1 VAGAL
6 ADAPAVKNHT
16 LQLVD
21 DHPLLRLGLRTLL
34 TRDPA
39 IHVVAEC
46 GDGACALSC
55 MRKHRPDAVVLD
67 ITLPG
72 GMDGLELLKQMLSE
86 IPQLAILVLTVHDEH
101 LYAGRALAAGAKGYL
116 MKDAPP
122 HCFMNAIQAVL
133 AGEISVSPALTQ
145 RLVRRAV
152 DGRVAPLDPSR
163 SLSDRELEVLFRIGR
178 GQSSMEI
185 AGALHISVKT
195 VETHRAK
202 LRRKLALRTGAELMR
217 YAVAWRHAEG
227 RGISED
233 GAERASS
240 SLRGGPCG
248 PQSVAADELPPSTT
262 VSDPVSAARP
272 GANGKV

>member
-1 VAGAL
+1 MTRGTTE
-6 ADAPAVKNHT
+6 ADAPADAFAAKAYT
-16 LQLVD
+16 LQIVD

-39 IHVVAEC
+39 LRVVAEC
-46 GDGACALSC
+46 GDGACALGC
-55 MRKHRPDAVVLD
+55 LRKHRPDALILD

-72 GMDGLELLKQMLSE
+72 GMDGLELLKQMHSE
-86 IPQLAILVLTVHDEH
+86 APHLAVLVLSVHDEN
-101 LYAGRALAAGAKGYL
+101 LYASRALAAGARGYL

-122 HCFMNAIQAVL
+122 PDFLRAIQAVL
-133 AGEISVSPALTQ
+133 AGEIAVSAALTQ

-152 DGRVAPLDPSR
+152 DSRMAPVDPSG

-178 GQSSMEI
+178 GESSLEI

-202 LRRKLALRTGAELMR
+202 LRRKLALRTAAELMR

-227 RGISED
+227 RGISAG
-233 GAERASS
+233 GA
-240 SLRGGPCG
+240 GGQDAP
-248 PQSVAADELPPSTT
+248 
-262 VSDPVSAARP
+262 
-272 GANGKV
+272 

>member
-1 VAGAL
+1 MTRGMTEAGAP
-6 ADAPAVKNHT
+6 ADASAAKAHT
-16 LQLVD
+16 LQIVD

-34 TRDPA
+34 SRDPA
-39 IHVVAEC
+39 LRVVAEC

-55 MRKHRPDAVVLD
+55 LRQHRPDAVILD

-72 GMDGLELLKQMLSE
+72 GMDGLELLKQMHSE
-86 IPQLAILVLTVHDEH
+86 APHLPVLVLTVHDEN
-101 LYAGRALAAGAKGYL
+101 LYASRALAAGARGYL

-122 HCFMNAIQAVL
+122 PDFLRAIQAVL
-133 AGEISVSPALTQ
+133 AGEIAVSAALTK

-152 DGRVAPLDPSR
+152 DSRMAPLDPSG

-178 GQSSMEI
+178 GESSLEI

-202 LRRKLALRTGAELMR
+202 LRKKLALRTGAELMR

-227 RGISED
+227 RGIAAG
-233 GAERASS
+233 GASGQLS
-240 SLRGGPCG
+240 P
-248 PQSVAADELPPSTT
+248 
-262 VSDPVSAARP
+262 
-272 GANGKV
+272 

>member
-1 VAGAL
+1 MTRGTIEAGAL
-6 ADAPAVKNHT
+6 ADAPVLENYT
-16 LQLVD
+16 LQLID

-55 MRKHRPDAVVLD
+55 MRKYRPDAVVLD

-86 IPQLAILVLTVHDEH
+86 TPQLAVLVLTVHDEN
-101 LYAGRALAAGAKGYL
+101 LYASRALAAGAKGYL

-122 HCFMNAIQAVL
+122 QSFLNAIRAVL

-152 DGRVAPLDPSR
+152 DGRMAPMDPSR

-178 GQSSMEI
+178 GESSMEI

-202 LRRKLALRTGAELMR
+202 LRRKLALRTGAELTR

-227 RGISED
+227 RGLSAD
-233 GAERASS
+233 GAERPCPASRS
-240 SLRGGPCG
+240 GPIG
-248 PQSVAADELPPSTT
+248 PH
-262 VSDPVSAARP
+262 PVVGDKPIPDREGP
-272 GANGKV
+272 

>member
-1 VAGAL
+1 MTRGLTETGAL
-6 ADAPAVKNHT
+6 ADAPVAKNYT
-16 LQLVD
+16 LQLID

-34 TRDPA
+34 TRDPGLQ
-39 IHVVAEC
+39 VVAEC

-55 MRKHRPDAVVLD
+55 LRKHRPNAVILD

-72 GMDGLELLKQMLSE
+72 GMDGLELIKQMLSE
-86 IPQLAILVLTVHDEH
+86 SPQLPILVLTVHDEN
-101 LYAGRALAAGAKGYL
+101 LYASRALAAGARGYL

-122 HCFMNAIQAVL
+122 HDLINAIQAVL
-133 AGEISVSPALTQ
+133 VGEIAVSAALTQ

-152 DGRVAPLDPSR
+152 DSRMAPMDPAR

-178 GQSSMEI
+178 GESSMEI

-227 RGISED
+227 RGISD
-233 GAERASS
+233 GNAER
-240 SLRGGPCG
+240 G
-248 PQSVAADELPPSTT
+248 
-262 VSDPVSAARP
+262 DPL
-272 GANGKV
+272 